1 MKKISEIVKKS
12 RRPEYKTVIEARD
25 KIIGHS
31 LQDQWQVDEGSVAN
45 CKEHSRTIILEKI
58 LECPKLHDYFY

>member
-1 MKKISEIVKKS
+1 MNEKISEIVKKS

-25 KIIGHS
+25 KITGHS

-45 CKEHSRTIILEKI
+45 CKEHSRTIIPEKI
-58 LECPKLHDYFY
+58 L

>member
-31 LQDQWQVDEGSVAN
+31 LQDQRQVDEGSVVK
-45 CKEHSRTIILEKI
+45 CKEQSRTITLEKI
-58 LECPKLHDYFY
+58 LECPKLRDYFY